1 MLLHPYCPNWAF
13 LGDMDFSEGI
23 SINVI
28 QTKKDKILNASG
40 TNEGSTWL
48 NHYQGQKGRCI
59 RICPGSTGCSTHSD
73 LRHLLLEQEHQILHP
88 PSSPQEATLLQR
100 AEPTPIY
107 TTPVSLKRAPSS
119 PSDYQVNKTYLR
131 RSRCVSSE
139 WKQIPRSSH
148 AILRQTCVSFE
159 KVFRLQLSWA
169 PSNSDCNTQQW
180 LQYPRH
186 ADTESLPTVQIW
198 LKGRFVSA
206 PLEFTLN

>member
-1 MLLHPYCPNWAF
+1 MWAPAEDTGEKMEIVSALGWASWQILKF
-13 LGDMDFSEGI
+13 LKPDEKI
-23 SINVI
+23 LYINV
-28 QTKKDKILNASG
+28 LMELACNLMS
-40 TNEGSTWL
+40 
-48 NHYQGQKGRCI
+48 
-59 RICPGSTGCSTHSD
+59 HSD

-169 PSNSDCNTQQW
+169 PSNSDCNTHGTQT
-180 LQYPRH
+180 PR
-186 ADTESLPTVQIW
+186 ASPWFKYD
-198 LKGRFVSA
+198 
-206 PLEFTLN
+206 